1 MESNLKL
8 WVAQSESWH
17 TFIDFR
23 LAEEYIAKYPFIERY
38 DDFYIS
44 LIGKLFELLHHPK
57 KNLEDCISIAK
68 GLEIYSLANTKE
80 SFRGINCYENMLY
93 AAGLYF
99 LSGYSASAYLLSN
112 LFPLNAYKS
121 DISIFISSFIR
132 RDLSRTNIYVDYLRN
147 YLEHGAIEYI
157 TELTNRLDKGVSET
171 FDNDPFSY
179 ISFKLAKELIE
190 KFMLDNIWADLLEH
204 NDRKHWQKYVKV
216 NLAKKPPVW
225 DFFPSQRNA
234 IKGGILD
241 ANVCVSLQMPTSSGK
256 TALCE
261 LLIYDEII
269 KNPNRKILFLAPY
282 RALAAELKRD
292 LTKGLARLGIKS
304 KAIYGGNIP
313 TQDEKEA
320 IDNVNLLIS
329 TPEKLMAFQNMFEGI
344 NRQFSV
350 IICDEGH
357 LIDDDNRGLRY
368 ELLLSTFK
376 GIPKEGRRFI
386 FLTAIIPNIAEINEW
401 LGGSEDTL
409 VSSEYRP
416 ARLSYAFL
424 EQMKNV
430 KKSYQLIVNPTK
442 DFPQKYIVSY
452 FITPDDFKYI
462 KEETGRENTYNY
474 SSQRA
479 KSVAAALKSI
489 RTGTVALFAP
499 SKGARGVSGLSEELM
514 NQVDL
519 GIPIAKDLVKADE
532 GMTEDIREY
541 FGMIFGT
548 DYLLTKLVDYGAA
561 FHHGDLPQ
569 NVREVI
575 EDALIDGRLKMIL
588 CTNTLAEGVNLPIKT
603 IVVHSARRYDLDRG
617 WVNLRIRDLKNLT
630 GRAGRAG
637 KETEGLII
645 VANPSDFD
653 IFKKVVDG
661 QEGEAVRGYL
671 FHIIKAITDII
682 TKERLTLS
690 NELLEEQSEPFK
702 RLLDGID
709 LSIIDLLTEE
719 ITSDELE
726 VMINSV
732 IEDTFAFFQ
741 CDSKQQ
747 ETLRSLVGLRGK
759 RIKPYIESGD
769 FRIMKKS
776 GSNIRIFEEVRERI
790 DLEIDIWEK
799 ENDPVSEEI
808 LNYILE
814 VVLGLATIGYEIEQ
828 FNERNSVGLDSKD
841 IIEVISLWVRGKW
854 YWEISDRIDVSVDT
868 VLRLFSSLIGFHI
881 QNAVTNVVRI
891 IEEATEEKGKGIH
904 ETLSYLPLYVNFGL
918 GSKLGIDLTDIGF
931 TDRFTI
937 REISHWIE
945 SKELQYKKVKELR
958 QFIIKGSKELKPL
971 LKSNT
976 PKISYHKFEQN
987 LGFLRSRNI
996 L

>member
-1 MESNLKL
+1 MEENLKL
-8 WVAQSESWH
+8 WIAQSESWH
-17 TFIDFR
+17 TFIDFQ
-23 LAEEYIAKYPFIERY
+23 LAEEYIARYPFIERY

-44 LIGKLFELLHHPK
+44 LIGKLFEFLHQPEK
-57 KNLEDCISIAK
+57 KVEDCVSIAK

-132 RDLSRTNIYVDYLRN
+132 RDLSRTNIYVDYLIN
-147 YLEHGAIEYI
+147 YLEHGAIEHI

-304 KAIYGGNIP
+304 KTIYGGNIP

-320 IDNVNLLIS
+320 IDNVNLLVS
-329 TPEKLMAFQNMFEGI
+329 TPEKLMAFQNMFEEI

-416 ARLSYAFL
+416 ARLNYAFL

-499 SKGARGVSGLSEELM
+499 TKGAGGVAGLSEELM

-519 GIPIAKDLVKADE
+519 GIPVAKDLVKVAQ
-532 GMTEDIREY
+532 GMTDDIKEY
-541 FGMIFGT
+541 FGMIFGR
-548 DYLLTKLVDYGAA
+548 DYLLTKLVDFGAA

-575 EDALIDGRLKMIL
+575 EDALTDGRLKMIL
-588 CTNTLAEGVNLPIKT
+588 CTNTLAEGINLPIKT
-603 IVVHSARRYDLDRG
+603 LVVHSARRYDPDSG
-617 WVNLRIRDLKNLT
+617 WVNLRIRDLKNLA
-630 GRAGRAG
+630 GRAGRAR
-637 KETEGLII
+637 KETDGFII
-645 VANPSDFD
+645 VANPLDFN
-653 IFKKVVDG
+653 IFEKVIMG
-661 QEGEAVRGYL
+661 QESEAVRGHL
-671 FHIIKAITDII
+671 FHIIKSITEII
-682 TKERLTLS
+682 TRKRLTLS

-702 RLLDGID
+702 RLIDGID

-719 ITSDELE
+719 VTSDELE
-726 VMINSV
+726 AMINSV

-741 CDSKQQ
+741 CDSRQQ
-747 ETLRSLVGLRGK
+747 ETLRSLLGLRGK
-759 RIKPYIESGD
+759 RIKPYIESGG
-769 FRIMKKS
+769 FKIMKKS
-776 GSNIRIFEEVRERI
+776 GSNIRIFEEITEKI
-790 DLEIDIWEK
+790 DLQSDVWGK
-799 ENDPVSEEI
+799 ENDPVSEE
-808 LNYILE
+808 LLHYILE
-814 VVLGLATIGYEIEQ
+814 IVVGLETLEYEIKE
-828 FNERNSVGLDSKD
+828 FNERNNSTLDSKD
-841 IIEVISLWVRGKW
+841 IIEVVSLWVSGKW
-854 YWEISDRIDVSVDT
+854 YGEISDRIDEKVDT
-868 VLRLFSSLIGFHI
+868 ILRLFSSIIGFHI
-881 QNAVTNVVRI
+881 QNTVTNVIRIVEEVRGQ
-891 IEEATEEKGKGIH
+891 EKKQVH
-904 ETLSYLPLYVNFGL
+904 ETLSYLPLYLNFGL
-918 GSKLGIDLTDIGF
+918 RSKVEIDLTDLGF
-931 TDRFTI
+931 TDRFAMK
-937 REISHWIE
+937 EIAQWAR
-945 SKELQYKKVKELR
+945 SKKFTYKKVNELR
-958 QFIIKGSKELKPL
+958 QFLIRGSQVLKPI
-971 LKSNT
+971 LKSNI
-976 PKISYHKFEQN
+976 PKISYQKFEQN
-987 LGFLRSRNI
+987 LDFLRSRNI
-996 L
+996 F